1 MSPFEKTLKGTFV
14 IPEKENDIFCVKE
27 DQQGSFCVQLIV
39 SVKDYEGNI
48 KIFWPEGLIPDSTQ
62 AVFEDVKT
70 RTEDLYEAGEL
81 TLWMKPYTSRTY
93 RFFKNRY
100 RDRLYLG
107 YAAKSRGSR
116 LRCTWEYEKGI

>member
-1 MSPFEKTLKGTFV
+1 M

-48 KIFWPEGLIPDSTQ
+48 KISWPEGLIPDSTQ

-70 RTEDLYEAGEL
+70 RTEDLYEAGADFVDE
-81 TLWMKPYTSRTY
+81 TLYVPDLSLLKQIQRPTIP
-93 RFFKNRY
+93 
-100 RDRLYLG
+100 
-107 YAAKSRGSR
+107 
-116 LRCTWEYEKGI
+116 GIRS